1 MSNSLIIS
9 DKAIFYSINIYFSDY
24 LLVKKYSQKAP
35 SGFLSDRINR
45 ARL

>member
-24 LLVKKYSQKAP
+24 LLAKNTVKKLPQAS
-35 SGFLSDRINR
+35 
-45 ARL
+45 